1 MTSSSVPYAILL
13 VDDNVHGLVAR
24 QQTLLDL
31 GYDVDTA
38 GCAEEA
44 WQIIQAE
51 KKVFHAV
58 VTDYRMIAMDGLE
71 LIAKI
76 RKAYPETKTVLL
88 SGFVDALGLTA
99 ESTGADAVVSKSA
112 TELDQLARTLK
123 KLFGKRTLKKPA
135 TSQSCSALTLSKSV

>member
-24 QQTLLDL
+24 QQTLLEL
-31 GYDVDTA
+31 GYEVHTA

-44 WQIIQAE
+44 WQMIQAE
-51 KKVFHAV
+51 KKVFHVV

-76 RKAYPETKTVLL
+76 RKARPETKTVLL

-135 TSQSCSALTLSKSV
+135 TSQPCSAFTLSKSV